1 MRALGY
7 RVWGAERVLIS
18 SLARDGSGRWQATV
32 LVVPPPT
39 ASYAAGPFFIDIT
52 IAKRSRHWRAI
63 RPTPGTPI
71 IPLSLSEA
79 P

>member
-52 IAKRSRHWRAI
+52 IAKRNRHWRAI
-63 RPTPGTPI
+63 RPAPGTPFT
-71 IPLSLSEA
+71 PLFVPGL